1 MTQSQL
7 DTFWQAAGPHLGAC
21 YERRSS
27 IIERTTVTV
36 LHASDTLQVMLV
48 EPLDTVVGADIH
60 SRTYVRMLATD
71 QVSWARWQS
80 FDGEEI
86 A

>member
-1 MTQSQL
+1 
-7 DTFWQAAGPHLGAC
+7 
-21 YERRSS
+21 
-27 IIERTTVTV
+27 
-36 LHASDTLQVMLV
+36 MLV